1 METQYPY
8 EKLGLFY
15 LGRELD
21 PVTGKTG
28 AAPLLFKN
36 KDLTT
41 HGMII
46 GMTGSGKTGLGIGL
60 IEEAIMDNVP
70 SLIIDPKGDMANL
83 LLTFPE
89 LSPGDFQPWLDPAEA
104 EKKGVSLQQL
114 ASDTARQWRDGLASW
129 EQGPERIAA
138 LRGRMEVAIYTPG
151 ASVAPVSVLG
161 SFAAPA
167 AEAVADIDTI
177 NGMVS
182 TTVTSLL
189 TLVNIS
195 GDPLQSR
202 EHLLLSSL
210 FLHFWRLGEDLSL
223 EGLIGAIVSPPFAK
237 IGVFPLETFY
247 PQAQR
252 MQLAMS
258 FNTLLAGPTF
268 AAWTQGEPL
277 DIQRLL
283 YGGDGRPRTA
293 IFSLAHLGEGERM
306 FFVTMLLNRVIG
318 WLRRQEGSG
327 SLKALLYMDEIFG
340 YFPPTAE
347 PPSKK
352 PMLLLLKQARAYGL
366 GVVLAT
372 QNPVDLDYKGLSNIG
387 TWFVGRLQTR
397 GDQDRVVSGIAGAG
411 GATSDEQEVR
421 RLLSGLKGRQFI
433 LHSAHLERPLLFET
447 RWAMSFLKGPISLD
461 DIKKLASAPAGP
473 GGGQAVAAPVAA
485 PSPQPPA
492 AAGAAPVAAA
502 GGASTMPP
510 PLSPAIE
517 QRYRLQNVVSERPLL
532 QPWLVACGAV
542 RFYNGPR
549 NIDQTVDVC
558 LRLYLDEQLTRL
570 DWAEAEAMDGE
581 LDACL
586 TQAPTGCGYFPLP
599 GVVAALKDDREPL
612 KAFGDFLYRQQR
624 LQLMRIRGLAFESRP
639 GESAADFRVRF
650 ADHLRRQKDEAMEKL
665 RGKYAQQQQ
674 ALEQKLQRL
683 MARLDKE
690 AVDVQAK
697 TTDSLISIGAA
708 VVGAFL
714 GRKTFSAATLGRAAT
729 GVRSVGRVVKEK
741 SDVKRV
747 EEEIELLRGALD
759 GLARELEAKA
769 AELAKAYDPTLCEV
783 ETVTLSPRRSDIF
796 NLRLALLWEMVG

>member
-1 METQYPY
+1 MMTASYPY
-8 EKLGLFY
+8 EQLGLLY

-21 PVTGKTG
+21 PASGKTSP
-28 AAPLLFKN
+28 APLLFKN

-83 LLTFPE
+83 LLTFPD
-89 LSPGDFQPWLDPAEA
+89 LAPSDFLPWLDPAEA
-104 EKKGVSLQQL
+104 EKKGVSVEQL
-114 ASDTARQWRDGLASW
+114 AADTAATWKKGLASW
-129 EQGPERIAA
+129 DQGPERIAA
-138 LRGRMEVAIYTPG
+138 LRGRMGVDIYTPG

-167 AEAVADIDTI
+167 PEAVADIDTV
-177 NGMVS
+177 NGMVT

-189 TLVNIS
+189 ALINIA

-202 EHLLLSSL
+202 EHLLLSSI
-210 FLHFWRLGEDLSL
+210 FLHHWRLGQDLTL

-252 MQLAMS
+252 MTLAMN

-268 AAWTQGEPL
+268 AAWTQGPPL

-283 YGGDGRPRTA
+283 YGEDGKPRTT
-293 IFSLAHLGEGERM
+293 IYSLAHLGEGERM
-306 FFVTMLLNRVIG
+306 FFVTMLLNRTIG
-318 WLRRQEGSG
+318 WLRRQEGSS

-387 TWFVGRLQTR
+387 TWFVGRLQTK

-411 GATSDEQEVR
+411 GGGTSEQEVR
-421 RLLSGLKGRQFI
+421 KLLAGLKGRQFV
-433 LHSAHLERPLLFET
+433 LHSAHLERPQLFET

-461 DIKKLASAPAGP
+461 DIKKFVSIGTRPEGGVTAPVGPPVAPAFTL
-473 GGGQAVAAPVAA
+473 AE
-485 PSPQPPA
+485 
-492 AAGAAPVAAA
+492 
-502 GGASTMPP
+502 ASGTAP

-517 QRYRLQNVVSERPLL
+517 QLYRLQNVVSDTPLL
-532 QPWLVACGAV
+532 QPWLVALGSV
-542 RFYNGPR
+542 RYYQGPR
-549 NIDQTVDVC
+549 NIDQTEEVC
-558 LRLYLDEQLTRL
+558 LRLYLDEGLTRL
-570 DWAEAEAMDGE
+570 VWAEAEVMDEG
-581 LDACL
+581 LGDCRP
-586 TQAPTGCGYFPLP
+586 QAPVGCRYLPLP
-599 GVVAALKDDREPL
+599 PVVAALKDVREPT
-612 KAFGDFLYRQQR
+612 KAFGDFLYRQRR
-624 LQLMRIRGLAFESRP
+624 LELSRIKGLAFESRP
-639 GESAADFRVRF
+639 GESQGDFRVRF
-650 ADHLRRQKDEAMEKL
+650 ADHLRRQKDEAIDKL
-665 RGKYAQQQQ
+665 RQKYLTQQQG
-674 ALEQKLQRL
+674 LEQKLERAL
-683 MARLDKE
+683 ARLDKE
-690 AVDVQAK
+690 TVDVQAK
-697 TTDSLISIGAA
+697 TADSLISIGAA
-708 VVGAFL
+708 VFGAFL
-714 GRKTFSAATLGRAAT
+714 GRKTLSASTLGKAAT

-747 EEEIELLRGALD
+747 EEEVENVHSALAT
-759 GLARELEAKA
+759 LSSELEAKA
-769 AELAKAYDPTLCEV
+769 AELARAFAADGCEV
-783 ETVTLSPRRSDIF
+783 ETVSLAPRRSDIF
-796 NLRLALLWEMVG
+796 NLRLALLWEMTA

>member
-1 METQYPY
+1 MTASYPY
-8 EKLGLFY
+8 EQLGLLY

-21 PVTGKTG
+21 PATGKTSP
-28 AAPLLFKN
+28 APLLFKN

-83 LLTFPE
+83 LLTFPD
-89 LSPGDFQPWLDPAEA
+89 LTPSDFLPWLDPSEA
-104 EKKGVSLQQL
+104 EKKGVGVEQL
-114 ASDTARQWRDGLASW
+114 AADTAATWKKGLASW
-129 EQGPERIAA
+129 DQGPERIAA
-138 LRGRMEVAIYTPG
+138 LRGRMGVDIYTPG

-167 AEAVADIDTI
+167 PEAVADIDTV
-177 NGMVS
+177 NGMVT

-189 TLVNIS
+189 ALINIA

-202 EHLLLSSL
+202 EHLLLSSI
-210 FLHFWRLGEDLSL
+210 FLHHWRLGQDLSL

-252 MQLAMS
+252 MTLAMN

-268 AAWTQGEPL
+268 AAWTQGPPL

-283 YGGDGRPRTA
+283 YGDDGKPRTT

-306 FFVTMLLNRVIG
+306 FFVTMLLNRTIG
-318 WLRRQEGSG
+318 WLRRQEGSS

-411 GATSDEQEVR
+411 GGDSSEQEVR
-421 RLLSGLKGRQFI
+421 KLLAGLKGRQFV
-433 LHSAHLERPLLFET
+433 LHSAHLERPQLFET

-461 DIKKLASAPAGP
+461 DIKKLAKHRSDAGEWRVAPTRPAAGP
-473 GGGQAVAAPVAA
+473 PVAVS
-485 PSPQPPA
+485 PSPRPA
-492 AAGAAPVAAA
+492 AQ
-502 GGASTMPP
+502 PP

-517 QRYRLQNVVSERPLL
+517 QLYRLQNVVSEKPLL
-532 QPWLVACGAV
+532 QPWLVALGSV
-542 RFYNGPR
+542 RYYQGPR
-549 NIDQTVDVC
+549 NIDQTEEVC
-558 LRLYLDEQLTRL
+558 LRLYLDEGLTRL
-570 DWAEAEAMDGE
+570 DWAEAEVMDEG
-581 LDACL
+581 LGDCRP
-586 TQAPTGCGYFPLP
+586 QAPVGCRYLPLP
-599 GVVAALKDDREPL
+599 PVVAALKDVREPA
-612 KAFGDFLYRQQR
+612 KAFGDFLYRQRR
-624 LQLMRIRGLAFESRP
+624 LELLRIKGLAFESRP
-639 GESAADFRVRF
+639 GESQGDFRVRF
-650 ADHLRRQKDEAMEKL
+650 ADHLRRQKDEAIDKL
-665 RGKYAQQQQ
+665 RLKYLTQQQG
-674 ALEQKLQRL
+674 LEQKLERA

-690 AVDVQAK
+690 KVDVQAK
-697 TTDSLISIGAA
+697 TADSLISIGAA
-708 VVGAFL
+708 VFGAFL
-714 GRKTFSAATLGRAAT
+714 GRKTLSASTLGKAAT

-747 EEEIELLRGALD
+747 EEEVENLHSALAA
-759 GLARELEAKA
+759 LSSELEAKA
-769 AELAKAYDPTLCEV
+769 AELARAFDADGCEV
-783 ETVTLSPRRSDIF
+783 ETVSLAPRRSDIF
-796 NLRLALLWEMVG
+796 NLRVALLWEMTE

>member
-1 METQYPY
+1 MTASYPY
-8 EKLGLFY
+8 EQLGLLY

-21 PVTGKTG
+21 LASGKTSP
-28 AAPLLFKN
+28 APLLFKN

-60 IEEAIMDNVP
+60 IEEAIMDKVP
-70 SLIIDPKGDMANL
+70 SLVIHPKGGMANL
-83 LLTFPE
+83 LLTFPD
-89 LSPGDFQPWLDPAEA
+89 LAASDFLPWLDPSEA
-104 EKKGVSLQQL
+104 EKKGVSVEQL
-114 ASDTARQWRDGLASW
+114 AAETAATWGKGLASW
-129 EQGPERIAA
+129 DQGPERIAA
-138 LRGRMEVAIYTPG
+138 LRGRMEVDIYTPG

-167 AEAVADIDTI
+167 AEAVADIDTV
-177 NGMVS
+177 NGMVT

-189 TLVNIS
+189 ALINIA

-202 EHLLLSSL
+202 EHLLLSSI
-210 FLHFWRLGEDLSL
+210 FLYHWRLGQDLTL

-252 MQLAMS
+252 MTLAMN

-268 AAWTQGEPL
+268 AAWTQGPPL
-277 DIQRLL
+277 DIHRLL
-283 YGGDGRPRTA
+283 YGDDGKPRTT

-306 FFVTMLLNRVIG
+306 FFVTMLLNRTIG
-318 WLRRQEGSG
+318 WLRRQEGSS

-387 TWFVGRLQTR
+387 TWFVGRLQTK

-411 GATSDEQEVR
+411 GGGTSEQEVR
-421 RLLSGLKGRQFI
+421 KLLAGLKGRQFL
-433 LHSAHLERPLLFET
+433 LHSAHLERPQLFET

-461 DIKKLASAPAGP
+461 DIKKIAKTGVRSEA
-473 GGGQAVAAPVAA
+473 AVTAITAAAPVAQA
-485 PSPQPPA
+485 FTLA
-492 AAGAAPVAAA
+492 E
-502 GGASTMPP
+502 ASGTPP

-517 QRYRLQNVVSERPLL
+517 QLYRLQNVVSETPLL
-532 QPWLVACGAV
+532 QPWLVALGSV
-542 RFYNGPR
+542 RYYQGPR
-549 NIDQTVDVC
+549 NIDQTEEVC
-558 LRLYLDEQLTRL
+558 LRLYLDEGLTRL
-570 DWAEAEAMDGE
+570 DWSEAEGMEEGLGD
-581 LDACL
+581 CRS
-586 TQAPTGCGYFPLP
+586 QASVGCRYLPLP
-599 GVVAALKDDREPL
+599 PVVAALKDVREPA
-612 KAFGDFLYRQQR
+612 KAFGDFLYRQRR
-624 LQLMRIRGLAFESRP
+624 LELLRIKGLAFESRP
-639 GESAADFRVRF
+639 GEAQGDFRVRF

-665 RGKYAQQQQ
+665 RQKYLTQQQG
-674 ALEQKLQRL
+674 LEQKLERA

-697 TTDSLISIGAA
+697 TADSLISIGAA

-714 GRKTFSAATLGRAAT
+714 GRKALSASTLGKAAT

-747 EEEIELLRGALD
+747 EEEVENLRAALAT
-759 GLARELEAKA
+759 LSSELEEKA
-769 AELAKAYDPTLCEV
+769 AELARAFAADGCEV
-783 ETVTLSPRRSDIF
+783 ETISLAPRRSDIF
-796 NLRLALLWEMVG
+796 NLRVALLWEMTE

>member
-1 METQYPY
+1 MTESYPY
-8 EKLGLFY
+8 EQLGLLY

-21 PVTGKTG
+21 LDTGKTSP
-28 AAPLLFKN
+28 APLLFKN

-83 LLTFPE
+83 LLTFPG
-89 LSPGDFQPWLDPAEA
+89 LAPGDFQPWLDPAEA
-104 EKKGVSLQQL
+104 EKKGVSLEQL
-114 ASDTARQWRDGLASW
+114 AADTAAAWKKGLASW
-129 EQGPERIAA
+129 DQGPERIAT
-138 LRGRMEVAIYTPG
+138 LRGRMAMRIFTPG
-151 ASVAPVSVLG
+151 ASIAPVSVLG
-161 SFAAPA
+161 SFAAPS
-167 AEAVADIDTI
+167 AEAVADLDTI

-189 TLVNIS
+189 ALVNIA

-202 EHLLLSSL
+202 EHLLLSSI
-210 FLHFWRLGEDLSL
+210 FLHHWRLGQDLTL

-252 MQLAMS
+252 MSLAMS

-268 AAWTQGEPL
+268 AAWTQGQPL

-283 YGGDGRPRTA
+283 YGEDGKPRTT

-306 FFVTMLLNRVIG
+306 FFVTMLLNRTIG
-318 WLRRQEGSG
+318 WLRRQEGSS

-387 TWFVGRLQTR
+387 TWFVGRLQTK

-411 GATSDEQEVR
+411 GAAVSESEVR
-421 RLLSGLKGRQFI
+421 KMLAGLKGRQFV
-433 LHSAHLERPLLFET
+433 LHSAHLDKPLLFAT

-461 DIKKLASAPAGP
+461 DLRKLARPGDVLEGGEGATVSAAAPSAVP
-473 GGGQAVAAPVAA
+473 HATVGGQA
-485 PSPQPPA
+485 SE
-492 AAGAAPVAAA
+492 
-502 GGASTMPP
+502 MPP

-517 QRYRLQNVVSERPLL
+517 QLYRLQNVVSDQPLL
-532 QPWLVACGAV
+532 QPWLVATASV
-542 RFYNGPR
+542 RYYSGPR
-549 NIDQTVDVC
+549 RIDQTEEVC
-558 LRLYLDEQLTRL
+558 RRLYLDGGVNRIAWQ
-570 DWAEAEAMDGE
+570 EAEEFDEG
-581 LDACL
+581 LGDCL
-586 TQAPTGCGYFPLP
+586 LQAPAGCRYAELP
-599 GVVAALKDDREPL
+599 PVVAALKDGREQA

-624 LQLMRIRGLAFESRP
+624 LELFRITGLDFESRP
-639 GESAADFRVRF
+639 GESQGDFRVRF
-650 ADHLRRQKDEAMEKL
+650 ADHLRQQKDQAMEKL
-665 RGKYAQQQQ
+665 RQKYVVQQRG
-674 ALEQKLQRL
+674 LEQKLERAV
-683 MARLDKE
+683 ARLDKE
-690 AVDVQAK
+690 SVDVQAK

-714 GRKTFSAATLGRAAT
+714 GRKTLSAATLGRAAT

-747 EEEIELLRGALD
+747 EEEIENLRSALAALSQELEEKA
-759 GLARELEAKA
+759 GELARAFSADE
-769 AELAKAYDPTLCEV
+769 CQI
-783 ETVTLSPRRSDIF
+783 ETVTIAPRRSDIF
-796 NLRLALLWEMVG
+796 NLRVAVLWEMVA